1 MPVRPEA
8 KRLQPLAGDVGGLA
22 LLYPPGVTPA
32 ALRCRLSLN
41 ETRQQETVMEQR
53 LTDMEMLIM
62 HQGRIIEQLNEVVTG
77 QQACIDQLVK
87 ELKII
92 KEHLRGLSS
101 DNRSPS
107 EEEPPPHY

>member
-1 MPVRPEA
+1 
-8 KRLQPLAGDVGGLA
+8 
-22 LLYPPGVTPA
+22 
-32 ALRCRLSLN
+32 
-41 ETRQQETVMEQR
+41 MEQR

-62 HQGRIIEQLNEVVTG
+62 HQGHIIEQLNEVVTG

-87 ELKII
+87 ELKLI

-101 DNRSPS
+101 DNGSPS